1 MINVISW
8 LILGL
13 VAGWL
18 AKKIMPG
25 KDPGGFF
32 VTIAIG
38 VIGAFIGGFIGKHTG
53 VLGQATGFNFG
64 SLITAIIGALV
75 LLGIIRVL
83 SKKY

>member
-1 MINVISW
+1 MLNILAW
-8 LILGL
+8 ALLGL

-38 VIGAFIGGFIGKHTG
+38 VIGAFIGGFIGQYTG
-53 VLGQATGFNFG
+53 LLGSATGFNVG
-64 SLITAIIGALV
+64 SLITAIVGAMV
-75 LLGIIRVL
+75 LLGIIRLV

>member
-1 MINVISW
+1 MLNILAW
-8 LILGL
+8 ALLGL

-18 AKKIMPG
+18 AKIIMPG

-38 VIGAFIGGFIGKHTG
+38 VIGAFIGGFIGQYTG
-53 VLGQATGFNFG
+53 ILGSATGFNLG
-64 SLITAIIGALV
+64 SLITAIVGALV
-75 LLGIIRVL
+75 LLGIIRVV

>member
-1 MINVISW
+1 MNFISW
-8 LILGL
+8 AILGL

-38 VIGAFIGGFIGKHTG
+38 VVGAFIGGFIGQYTG
-53 VLGQATGFNFG
+53 ILGSATGFNFG
-64 SLITAIIGALV
+64 SLVTAVVGALV
-75 LLGIIRVL
+75 LLGIIRLV